1 MSQLNLKE
9 RLGVEPLR
17 TTVVADCAAL
27 IDQQVKSKGGLS
39 GIAIKGAYG
48 TVKTLKKG
56 FINEVINTLLDD
68 WLDKLQ
74 PYHDAWSAGGNG
86 TFAEALGQRSSEVA
100 EDLLTV
106 TDQRAQRTSHKTAK
120 KAYDKMRG
128 SAKKNV
134 EEAVPELGSLLQRHV
149 EAAG

>member
-1 MSQLNLKE
+1 MSQLSLKE

-17 TTVVADCAAL
+17 SMVVADCADL

-68 WLDKLQ
+68 WLEKLQ
-74 PYHDAWSAGGNG
+74 PYHDSWSASGSG
-86 TFAEALGQRSSEVA
+86 TLAEALSRRSSDVA

-120 KAYDKMRG
+120 KAYDKMRS

-134 EEAVPELGSLLQRHV
+134 AEAIPELGSLLQRHI